1 MKKSL
6 LLLVAAAPF
15 LAACGADSESESDLE
30 DNTKEQLIS
39 ELGEGTVDKV
49 DCPDDLKAEEDE
61 TMSCTATVAGEELKL
76 KLTVTSVKDGTAEW
90 TIDLDE

>member
-6 LLLVAAAPF
+6 LLLVAAAPL
-15 LAACGADSESESDLE
+15 LAGCGAGSVSESDVE
-30 DNTKEQLIS
+30 DKTKAQLS
-39 ELGEGTVDKV
+39 AEKV

-61 TMSCTATVAGEELKL
+61 TMSCTATVGGEEIKI
-76 KLTVTSVKDGTAEW
+76 KLTVTKVDGDTAEW

>member
-6 LLLVAAAPF
+6 LLLAAAAPL
-15 LAACGADSESESDLE
+15 LAGCGASSVSESDVE
-30 DNTKEQLIS
+30 DKTKEQLS
-39 ELGEGTVDKV
+39 AEKV

-61 TMSCTATVAGEELKL
+61 TMSCTATIGGEEIKI
-76 KLTVTSVKDGTAEW
+76 KLTVTKVDGDTAEW